1 MYFSGPSSQSSVPEA
16 FAGVLSVVQGV
27 QEVHGVQLVNNT
39 VTRGVS
45 TLHSTTTT
53 HQTGSSKPAFQI
65 PTSHNLQVLTS
76 GNQILTSGNQIL
88 TSGNQIL
95 TSGNQILTSG
105 NQVFTSITP
114 VTQVGNGGKNLL
126 PVSLV
131 SSVNITRLLDTV
143 GPPGTKIGPL
153 GTTIGIAGT
162 NSRFVGTGG
171 STGLTTVYTTLP
183 LYPHL
188 LQPVQGV
195 HGVQDKCT
203 VLGVQG
209 VHGVLEKQAENYA
222 IVDLSSR
229 KARDDPG
236 SAFTR

>member
-1 MYFSGPSSQSSVPEA
+1 MQG
-16 FAGVLSVVQGV
+16 VQGV
-27 QEVHGVQLVNNT
+27 HGVHGVHGVQLVNNT
-39 VTRGVS
+39 VTRGLS
-45 TLHSTTTT
+45 TLQSATTT
-53 HQTGSSKPAFQI
+53 HRAGSSKPAFQI
-65 PTSHNLQVLTS
+65 PSSHNLQVLTS

-114 VTQVGNGGKNLL
+114 VTQVGNGGKNFL

-143 GPPGTKIGPL
+143 GSPGIKSGPL
-153 GTTIGIAGT
+153 GTTIGLAGT
-162 NSRFVGTGG
+162 NSGFVGTGG
-171 STGLTTVYTTLP
+171 GGTGLTTVYTTLP

-188 LQPVQGV
+188 LQPTVQGV
-195 HGVQDKCT
+195 HGVQDKSLA
-203 VLGVQG
+203 LGVQE
-209 VHGVLEKQAENYA
+209 VHGVQEKQAENYA

-229 KARDDPG
+229 KARDDAG

>member
-27 QEVHGVQLVNNT
+27 QGVHGVQLVNNT

-65 PTSHNLQVLTS
+65 PTSHNLQV
-76 GNQILTSGNQIL
+76 
-88 TSGNQIL
+88 L